1 MRIAIVTDSTCDIP
15 PGLAYQY
22 HIHIVPNI
30 VVIGGESIED
40 NPNFSRRDFYEKL
53 PDMHPMP
60 TTSTASSGAY
70 QALFEELLSSYD
82 RILAILASNHLSGIF
97 NAASLA
103 AQGLKDR
110 VRVVDSL
117 QVSLGLGFQV
127 LEAAQAALNGLSEEA
142 ILERLNDV
150 RRRIR
155 LVAML
160 DTLEYLRRSGRVSWA
175 RAGLGSVLRIKP
187 FVELKDGFVERAGEV
202 RTRRKGMAHLIDIL
216 RNLGS
221 LEKLGILHS
230 NAPNDARQ
238 ILASLSPQIPD
249 APLIVNVTTVIGTH
263 VGPNGLGFVALL
275 NQSARNW

>member
-275 NQSARNW
+275 NQSV

>member
-275 NQSARNW
+275 NQSA

>member
-1 MRIAIVTDSTCDIP
+1 
-15 PGLAYQY
+15 
-22 HIHIVPNI
+22 
-30 VVIGGESIED
+30 
-40 NPNFSRRDFYEKL
+40 
-53 PDMHPMP
+53 
-60 TTSTASSGAY
+60 
-70 QALFEELLSSYD
+70 
-82 RILAILASNHLSGIF
+82 
-97 NAASLA
+97 
-103 AQGLKDR
+103 